1 MASRESNSTYPRN
14 EMREYSDKTRQ
25 TVVQRVIDA
34 FDQNT
39 EYFIETSFQR
49 IIAAEIPTYTSL
61 PPEQARGLIASAFP
75 PFQADLFS
83 PIHDS
88 SSSVF
93 QEHWKRIGPS
103 RATRGGVQ
111 DILHGTY
118 IILDFITEFFRTD
131 IFADDDEACAWWT
144 ARMFQIVF
152 PGMMALIESYSH
164 AREHVIR
171 DQVWK
176 IRQLSTPIVPVHK
189 GILILPLVGELDEQR
204 ATQMMEAVLEAI
216 FAHEAEYVII
226 DITGVAFV
234 DDTVANH
241 LIQTA
246 KAANLLGSHVVLA
259 GISPAVAQT
268 MVHLCVN
275 FATIQT
281 CANLQMG
288 IAYALR
294 QQGLALVQASE
305 IS

>member
-1 MASRESNSTYPRN
+1 VKECTEATQY
-14 EMREYSDKTRQ
+14 TAA
-25 TVVQRVIDA
+25 QRVIHA
-34 FDQNT
+34 FDRHLDH
-39 EYFIETSFQR
+39 FIEESYQR

-61 PPEQARGLIASAFP
+61 PPDRARALIASAFP
-75 PFQADLFS
+75 PFRADLYS
-83 PIHDS
+83 PTLDP

-93 QEHWKRIGPS
+93 QEHWNRIGPS

-111 DILHGTY
+111 DILQGTY
-118 IILDFITEFFRTD
+118 IILDYITEFFRD
-131 IFADDDEACAWWT
+131 DLFADDDEACAWWSM
-144 ARMFQIVF
+144 RMFQIVF
-152 PGMMALIESYSH
+152 PGMMALVESYSH
-164 AREHVIR
+164 AREQVIR

-176 IRQLSTPIVPVHK
+176 IRQLSTPIVPVHN

-204 ATQMMEAVLEAI
+204 ATQMMEAVLEAL

-234 DDTVANH
+234 DNTVANH

-268 MVHLCVN
+268 MVHLCVD